1 MIGGFLQTTPYFS
14 GTSFVSGGIG
24 DALNTLA
31 AAGFF
36 TYALPFLLIFALVF
50 GILTR
55 MGLFKE
61 SKAVTAIIALAVGLM
76 ALSVPTVPQFSSQ
89 IFPSMGI
96 GLTILLVILIIIGL
110 FSDPT
115 KSWITIS
122 LFVVAAIVALVVV
135 VQSSG
140 IDVGAWIQD
149 NLGNTAGTLI
159 IVGVVVVVIAVVIGR
174 EKKEKEPTKFEPY
187 WAKVPTK

>member
-1 MIGGFLQTTPYFS
+1 MIGGILDTTFL
-14 GTSFVSGGIG
+14 SGGIG
-24 DALNTLA
+24 DALNNLA
-31 AAGFF
+31 SLGFF

-61 SKAVTAIIALAVGLM
+61 NKGVVAIISIAVGLM
-76 ALSVPTVPQFSSQ
+76 ALSVPTVPEFFSQ

-96 GLTILLVILIIIGL
+96 GLTILLVVLILVGL

-115 KSWITIS
+115 KSWLTVS
-122 LFVVAAIVALVVV
+122 LFIIAAIVALVVI

-140 IDVGAWIQD
+140 IDLGAWIQN
-149 NLGNTAGTLI
+149 NLGNTAGTLLV
-159 IVGVVVVVIAVVIGR
+159 VGIVVVIMFVVIGR
-174 EKKEKEPTKFEPY
+174 GKKERPPFSFEPY
-187 WAKVPTK
+187 WARVPPEK

>member
-1 MIGGFLQTTPYFS
+1 MIGGVLD
-14 GTSFVSGGIG
+14 TSFLSGGIG
-24 DALNTLA
+24 DALNNLA
-31 AAGFF
+31 ALGFF

-61 SKAVTAIIALAVGLM
+61 NKAVTAIIALAVGLM
-76 ALSVPTVPQFSSQ
+76 ALSVPTVPQFFSQ

-96 GLTILLVILIIIGL
+96 GLTILLVILIIVGL
-110 FSDPT
+110 FSDPN
-115 KSWITIS
+115 KPWITVS
-122 LFVVAAIVALVVV
+122 LFIVAAIVALVVI

-140 IDVGAWIQD
+140 LDIWAWVQY

-159 IVGVVVVVIAVVIGR
+159 IVGIVVVVIAVVIGR
-174 EKKEKEPTKFEPY
+174 EKKEKEPFKYEPY
-187 WAKVPTK
+187 WAKVPQGK